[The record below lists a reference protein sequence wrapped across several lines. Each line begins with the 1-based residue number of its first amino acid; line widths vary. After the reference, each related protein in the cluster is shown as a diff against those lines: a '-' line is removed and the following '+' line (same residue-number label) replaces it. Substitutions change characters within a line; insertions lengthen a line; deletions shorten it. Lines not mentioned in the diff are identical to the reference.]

1 MLVKITK
8 IREIINEQFSRLKLH
23 LHINK
28 QNPTSQKKDS
38 LLKLALLFL
47 SVISIISL
55 LILIVGLIQFN
66 GKINSPKKE
75 NPSDAILDIEKPE
88 KNPNP
93 KAVQTIFDIKSYVEL
108 IEPLDNSSKAGSVNI
123 RESVCNNNIIGSSNW
138 KAVGQIIEGPI
149 TQECFGSKWNWYKV
163 KWSNG
168 VIGWS
173 IDNYFQKV
181 EAIKKFA
188 KDGFELE
195 YPFDW
200 KITESHD
207 SPGGLIQILLQK
219 GDSKLI
225 FNTISTSSLIGTINN
240 NQPACV
246 GDLVNIDTKKE
257 SYRVNYGY
265 HQSGEKKDKTVYYKY
280 IDKLEFFTRQNPSF
294 EVMYNKY
301 LTKTWDGLSSS
312 DANKMPFIDLFD
324 IQACIKTITPSIDS
338 IYVDLQVK
346 PGIPSS
352 QIIEEADKVVASFR
366 KNNPKTSN

>member
-1 MLVKITK
+1 MVVKITK
-8 IREIINEQFSRLKLH
+8 IHEIINEQFSRLKLH

-28 QNPTSQKKDS
+28 QNPIGQKNP
-38 LLKLALLFL
+38 LLKLASLFL
-47 SVISIISL
+47 LVISIMIL
-55 LILIVGLIQFN
+55 LILVVGVIQSS
-66 GKINSPKKE
+66 GKINSPKSE
-75 NPSDAILDIEKPE
+75 NLTDGVLTTEKPV
-88 KNPNP
+88 KNIDP
-93 KAVQTIFDIKSYVEL
+93 KASQTIFDKKSYIEL
-108 IEPLDNSSKAGSVNI
+108 IEPLDNSNKAGSVNI
-123 RESVCNNNIIGSSNW
+123 RESVCNSNIIGSSNW
-138 KAVGQIIEGPI
+138 KAVGQIVEGPI

-168 VIGWS
+168 AIGWS

-181 EAIKKFA
+181 EAIKKFS

-200 KITESHD
+200 KVTESRD
-207 SPGGLIQILLQK
+207 TGGGLIQILFQK

-225 FNTISTSSLIGTINN
+225 FNTISTSSLIGTIDN

-246 GDLVNIDTKKE
+246 GDLVNINTKKE

-280 IDKLEFFTRQNPSF
+280 IDKSEFFTRQNPSF

-301 LTKTWDGLSSS
+301 LTKTWDSLSSS
-312 DANKMPFIDLFD
+312 DTNKMPFIDLFD

-352 QIIEEADKVVASFR
+352 QIIEEADKVVASF
-366 KNNPKTSN
+366 KKTNPKTSN